1 MQTPTEITWHN
12 LDPVPRIEKRINDR
26 VKRLERFFGRIT
38 RCHVV
43 VKAPHQ
49 RRRQGNQYEVRVEVT
64 TPGGELS
71 VNRRPGDD
79 QAHFDLQVAIRDAFD
94 AMERQLQRWKDEHS
108 GRPEAAAAALQG
120 RIAEID
126 PNAGSGQI
134 ATTDGRLVYFH
145 RNSVVGGGFDALAK
159 GTAVE
164 LVVDPGKDAAGA
176 HASTVRPITSQR
188 FLDQPG

>member
-1 MQTPTEITWHN
+1 
-12 LDPVPRIEKRINDR
+12 
-26 VKRLERFFGRIT
+26 
-38 RCHVV
+38 VV

-71 VNRRPGDD
+71 INRRPGDD

-94 AMERQLQRWKDEHS
+94 AMERKLRRWKDEHG
-108 GRPEAAAAALQG
+108 GRPEVHATPLQG

-126 PNAGSGQI
+126 PSAGSGQI

-145 RNSVVGGGFDALAK
+145 RNSVVTGEFDELNA
-159 GTAVE
+159 GDTVE
-164 LVVDPGKDAAGA
+164 LVVAPRDDAEGL
-176 HASTVRPITSQR
+176 HASTVRPITSRR

>member
-1 MQTPTEITWHN
+1 MQRPAEITWHN
-12 LDPVPRIEKRINDR
+12 MDPVPHIAKRINDR
-26 VKRLERFFGRIT
+26 VKRLEQFFGRIT

-71 VNRRPGDD
+71 INRRPGDD

-94 AMERQLQRWKDEHS
+94 AMERKLRRWKDEHG
-108 GRPEAAAAALQG
+108 GRPEVHATPLQG

-126 PNAGSGQI
+126 PSAGSGQI

-145 RNSVVGGGFDALAK
+145 RNSVVTGDFDALAE
-159 GTAVE
+159 GDTVE
-164 LVVDPGKDAAGA
+164 LVVDPGENAKGA